1 MEYNVMWVASNLA
14 GAAGA
19 LGAEARGTAAEGE
32 ERAGDRMGGGQGV
45 RGVVGRYYGG
55 IRWGI
60 EQKGQRQY
68 E

>member
-1 MEYNVMWVASNLA
+1 MWVASNLA

-55 IRWGI
+55 IRWG
-60 EQKGQRQY
+60 R
-68 E
+68 